1 MFNLEQAIA
10 DWRQQMLA
18 SGIQSPT
25 PLEELE
31 GHLRETTEQLMKSGL
46 NEPEAFEISMRE
58 IGQPKTLKIEFQK
71 NERTFMKRTI
81 GIGMGMASLLL
92 GIALTIPA
100 IVQLRRELRVAD
112 WRLVLML
119 LGMFLASRR
128 AVSFQRMI
136 QARMPQGE
144 FEKVGMA
151 WRGQTIKTGAGIISL
166 LMGTAFILPAGVQT
180 CQNGMVEFDAVCGLM
195 FGIAM
200 LIAGAL
206 VTFCPYKKRRA

>member
-18 SGIQSPT
+18 AGIQSPT

-31 GHLRETTEQLMKSGL
+31 GHLRETIEQLMKSGL
-46 NEPEAFEISMRE
+46 KEPEAFEISMRE
-58 IGQPKTLKIEFQK
+58 IGQPKTLKCEFQK

-112 WRLVLML
+112 WRLGLML
-119 LGMFLASRR
+119 LGMFLASRGV
-128 AVSFQRMI
+128 VSFQRMI

-151 WRGQTIKTGAGIISL
+151 WRGQTIKTGVGIISL
-166 LMGTAFILPAGVQT
+166 LIGTVFILPAIGQA
-180 CQNGMVEFDAVCGLM
+180 CRKGMVEFDAICWLM

-200 LIAGAL
+200 LIVGAF

>member
-18 SGIQSPT
+18 AGIQSPT

-31 GHLRETTEQLMKSGL
+31 GHLRETIEQLMKSGL
-46 NEPEAFEISMRE
+46 KEPEAFEISMRE
-58 IGQPKTLKIEFQK
+58 IGQPKTLKSEFQK

-81 GIGMGMASLLL
+81 GIGMGITDILL
-92 GIALTIPA
+92 GIGLTIPA
-100 IVQLRRELRVAD
+100 AVQLQRELRVAD

-119 LGMFLASRR
+119 LGMFLASRG

-166 LMGTAFILPAGVQT
+166 LMGTAFILPAGVQA
-180 CQNGMVEFDAVCGLM
+180 CQKGMVEFDAVCGLM

>member
-1 MFNLEQAIA
+1 MFDLNQAID

-18 SGIQSPT
+18 AGIQSPM

-31 GHLRETTEQLMKSGL
+31 CHLRETIEQLMKSGL

-58 IGQPKTLKIEFQK
+58 IGQPKTLKCEFQK
-71 NERTFMKRTI
+71 NERIFMKRTI
-81 GIGMGMASLLL
+81 GIAMGMASLLL

-112 WRLVLML
+112 WRLGLML
-119 LGMFLASRR
+119 LGMFLASRG

-151 WRGQTIKTGAGIISL
+151 WRGQTIKTGVGIISL
-166 LMGTAFILPAGVQT
+166 LIGTVFILPAVGQA
-180 CQNGMVEFDAVCGLM
+180 CQKGMVEFDAVGALM

-200 LIAGAL
+200 LMVGAL
-206 VTFCPYKKRRA
+206 VTFCPYKKRQA

>member
-71 NERTFMKRTI
+71 NERNYMKRTI
-81 GIGMGMASLLL
+81 EIGMGMANLLL

-100 IVQLRRELRVAD
+100 IIQLRRELRVAD
-112 WRLVLML
+112 WRLALML
-119 LGMFLASRR
+119 LGMFLASRG

-144 FEKVGMA
+144 FEKVGPA
-151 WRGQTIKTGAGIISL
+151 WQGQTIKTGVGIISL
-166 LMGTAFILPAGVQT
+166 LIGTVFILPAVGQA
-180 CQNGMVEFDAVCGLM
+180 CQKGMVEFDAVCWLM

-200 LIAGAL
+200 LIVGAF